1 LNELIL
7 PSLEIENFRAF
18 RHLRV
23 PHLARV
29 NLIVGKNNVGK
40 TSLLE
45 ALWLYARRG
54 APAVIWEQLAVR
66 EESAARNHFL
76 DTQPSVPAIRNLF
89 SKRPNVLGEGAKL
102 YIGPM
107 DTPAEQLSIAI
118 ERHPDTS
125 QQQRGMIPFLVL
137 RWGSET
143 RLFTELMHGTP
154 DISYLPSQADIPHTI
169 VTAGGLTQTYITAL
183 WDRIALTDLENYVT
197 DALRIIAPEIERVN
211 MISDSAL
218 GPQRIAMMRVHGI
231 DQPVSL
237 RSYGDG
243 MYRLFVIAVAAVN
256 ARQGLLLIDEI
267 ENGLHYSA
275 QPDLWRLVFELARS
289 LQIQLFATTH
299 SKDCVEAFQRVANA
313 HVEEGQVVRLGRKN
327 SGVVATLFDEDELEV
342 AIEQNVE
349 VR

>member
-1 LNELIL
+1 LNNLVL
-7 PSLEIENFRAF
+7 PSLEIENFRTF

-23 PHLARV
+23 KHLARV

-66 EESAARNHFL
+66 DESAVRNPFN
-76 DTQPSVPAIRNLF
+76 DTLPAVSAIRNLF
-89 SKRPNVLGEGAKL
+89 FKRPNVLNEGATL
-102 YIGPM
+102 HIGPISSR
-107 DTPAEQLSIAI
+107 ANQLTVAI
-118 ERHPDTS
+118 EHHPDTS
-125 QQQRGMIPFLVL
+125 SQQRGTLPYFVL
-137 RWGSET
+137 RRGSET
-143 RLFTELMHGTP
+143 RLFVELAHGTP
-154 DISYLPSQADIPHTI
+154 DISFLPNQAEIPHTI
-169 VTAGGLTQTYITAL
+169 VTANGLTPTYITAL
-183 WDRIALTDLENYVT
+183 WDRIALTDLEIHVIE
-197 DALRIIAPEIERVN
+197 ALRIIAAEIERVN
-211 MISDSAL
+211 MISDPAI
-218 GPQRIAMMRVHGI
+218 GPQRIAMMRVHGS

-275 QPDLWRLVFELARS
+275 QHDLWRLVFELARQ
-289 LQIQLFATTH
+289 LDIQIFATTH
-299 SKDCVEAFQRVANA
+299 SKDCLEAFQHAASA
-313 HVEEGQVVRLGRKN
+313 HMEEGQVIRLGRKN
-327 SGVVATLFDEDELEV
+327 GSVVATLFDEEELEIAV
-342 AIEQNVE
+342 EQQVE